1 MSKAFDKVW
10 HEGLVFKLKTYGI
23 EIECLKLLQ
32 NYLADRQQRVL
43 LNGVTSKWENIYAGV
58 PQGSVLGPLLFL
70 IYIND
75 LPDNVTNSTV
85 KMFADDTSI
94 FSIVNCPKN
103 SLLALNSDLK
113 VINDWALQW
122 KMRFNP
128 DPNKQANEVIFSRKK
143 IEQNHHLL
151 TFNDSF
157 VQIVSSQK
165 HLGLILDQKLNFLK
179 HTEDKISKANKG
191 IGLLRKL
198 YYFVPRKT
206 LLSIYKSY
214 IRPHLDYA
222 DVIYDQPQNMS
233 FSDRLESVQ
242 YNACLAITGAIKGTS
257 RERLY
262 QELGLET
269 LRDRQ
274 WYRKLVLFFN
284 IFKGEAP
291 LYLKNLLPPFVSGR
305 SLHKDTL
312 RQFKTK
318 STYFAGCFFPYCVN
332 EWNKFSGEIRE
343 ITTISKFKK
352 ELLSYIRPENNPIY
366 RIHDPNGLKLLTRL
380 RLGLSHLREHKY
392 KHNFMDTNIPFCV
405 CGLLEEETTEH
416 FLLRCTLSFNERRI
430 LLDKVKKNF
439 PSLSNLAKTQVV
451 STLLYGNENLNDTK
465 QCRSYNMYNIFLE
478 ANK

>member
-1 MSKAFDKVW
+1 M
-10 HEGLVFKLKTYGI
+10 
-23 EIECLKLLQ
+23 
-32 NYLADRQQRVL
+32 
-43 LNGVTSKWENIYAGV
+43 
-58 PQGSVLGPLLFL
+58 
-70 IYIND
+70 
-75 LPDNVTNSTV
+75 
-85 KMFADDTSI
+85 
-94 FSIVNCPKN
+94 
-103 SLLALNSDLK
+103 
-113 VINDWALQW
+113 
-122 KMRFNP
+122 
-128 DPNKQANEVIFSRKK
+128 
-143 IEQNHHLL
+143 
-151 TFNDSF
+151 
-157 VQIVSSQK
+157 
-165 HLGLILDQKLNFLK
+165 
-179 HTEDKISKANKG
+179 
-191 IGLLRKL
+191 
-198 YYFVPRKT
+198 PRKT

-214 IRPHLDYA
+214 IRPHLDSA

-269 LRDRQ
+269 LRDRR

-291 LYLKNLLPPFVSGR
+291 LYLKHLLPPFVSGR

-352 ELLSYIRPENNPIY
+352 ELLSYIRPKYNPIY

-416 FLLRCTLSFNERRI
+416 FLLRCTLFFNERKI
-430 LLDKVKKNF
+430 LLDKV
-439 PSLSNLAKTQVV
+439 
-451 STLLYGNENLNDTK
+451 
-465 QCRSYNMYNIFLE
+465 
-478 ANK
+478 

>member
-1 MSKAFDKVW
+1 M
-10 HEGLVFKLKTYGI
+10 
-23 EIECLKLLQ
+23 
-32 NYLADRQQRVL
+32 
-43 LNGVTSKWENIYAGV
+43 
-58 PQGSVLGPLLFL
+58 
-70 IYIND
+70 
-75 LPDNVTNSTV
+75 
-85 KMFADDTSI
+85 
-94 FSIVNCPKN
+94 
-103 SLLALNSDLK
+103 
-113 VINDWALQW
+113 
-122 KMRFNP
+122 
-128 DPNKQANEVIFSRKK
+128 
-143 IEQNHHLL
+143 
-151 TFNDSF
+151 
-157 VQIVSSQK
+157 
-165 HLGLILDQKLNFLK
+165 ILDQKLNFLK

-191 IGLLRKL
+191 IGLLKKL

-262 QELGLET
+262 EELGLET
-269 LRDRQ
+269 LRDRR

-352 ELLSYIRPENNPIY
+352 ELLSYIRPKNNPIY
-366 RIHDPNGLKLLTRL
+366 RIHDPSGLKLLTRL
-380 RLGLSHLREHKY
+380 RLGLSHQREHKY

-416 FLLRCTLSFNERRI
+416 FLLRCTLFFNERKI
-430 LLDKVKKNF
+430 LLDNQ
-439 PSLSNLAKTQVV
+439 S
-451 STLLYGNENLNDTK
+451 
-465 QCRSYNMYNIFLE
+465 
-478 ANK
+478 